1 MFSIAKKELHQFFS
15 SLTGYITIILFLLVN
30 GLFLFV
36 LKDSNIFDFGYATLD
51 KFFELAPWI
60 FLFLI
65 PAITMRSLSDEF
77 RTGTFE
83 ILQTLPLT
91 KWQIVLGKYF
101 AILTVILFSLLP
113 TLIYVFT
120 IKSLSAGGI
129 DTGGITGSYIGL
141 IFLAAVFSAIGLCCS
156 GFTNNAVIAFLI
168 SAFACLILY
177 FGFSAISQL
186 PVLQGKADY
195 YVEMLGIDF
204 HYRSISRGV
213 VDTRDII
220 YFLSIIFFFLL
231 LAVKNLASRFWRGVG
246 VRLWIPV
253 IIILVLINF
262 LAAQF
267 HKRIDL
273 TNEKRFTISSP
284 VKKLLTNLDDVVQ
297 VDIFLKGELPSAFRG
312 LASYT
317 EDLLREFKEIGKNNV
332 QYNFIKP
339 SDQIPGT
346 ERTYLDTLQSFGISG
361 INLTVQLK
369 EGEVSNYIYPS
380 AIVHYRNRQLPV
392 VLYEGNKSNLGYK
405 QFHEELNSAEAL
417 MEYKFTNAIQQLTQN
432 KRPMVAYSY
441 GNGEP
446 TGDNVYD
453 LVENVLKKNY
463 DLFTLDIKKEPVI
476 PDTFKLLMI
485 VKPTL
490 TFTEDEKIKI
500 DQYVMHGGK
509 VIWFLDRLNAE
520 MDSLQLKNQ
529 VIAYD
534 RNLNLEDLLF
544 KYGVRINPN
553 LLMDLQCDFLPF
565 DVNGNKQ
572 FEFLHWNYFPL
583 FESKSN
589 HAINK
594 NVGLVAG
601 RFVNSIDTVKS
612 DDVKKT
618 ILLSSSPNTRTI
630 ATPALI
636 SGAENRNAPEDEQF
650 KKKNV
655 IAGVLLE
662 GKFKSLYA
670 NRLPANIMDTLD
682 HYGTPFQPSSI
693 TDNKMIIISD
703 GDIVLN
709 GVFKGQPLPMGVNG
723 YTMGTQY
730 QYQFANRDFLQNC
743 LDYLINNSGLAEAKS
758 KDYTLRLLDPKKIS
772 DEKIKWQII
781 NIVLPVMLIFIF
793 GFIYQFWRRKKY
805 SV

>member
-1 MFSIAKKELHQFFS
+1 MFSIAKKELHQFFI
-15 SLTGYITIILFLLVN
+15 SLTGYITIVLFLLVN

-65 PAITMRSLSDEF
+65 PAITMRSLADEF
-77 RTGTFE
+77 KTGTFE
-83 ILQTLPLT
+83 ILQTRPLT
-91 KWQIVLGKYF
+91 KWQIILGKYF
-101 AILTVILFSLLP
+101 AIIIVILFSLLP
-113 TLIYVFT
+113 TLVYVVT

-129 DTGGITGSYIGL
+129 DSGGITGSYIGL

-168 SAFACLILY
+168 SAFGCLVLY
-177 FGFSAISQL
+177 FGFNAISQL

-213 VDTRDII
+213 IDTRDII
-220 YFLSIIFFFLL
+220 YFLSIIYFFLL
-231 LAVKNLASRFWRGVG
+231 LAVKNLAPLFWRGVG
-246 VRLWIPV
+246 VRSWIPV
-253 IIILVLINF
+253 IIILLLLNF
-262 LAAQF
+262 VASQI

-284 VKKLLTNLDDVVQ
+284 VKKLLGNLDDVVTI
-297 VDIFLKGELPSAFRG
+297 DIFLKGEFPSGFKK
-312 LASYT
+312 LATSAD
-317 EDLLREFKEIGKNNV
+317 ELLQEFKEYSSNNI
-332 QYNFIKP
+332 QYRFISPEEK
-339 SDQIPGT
+339 IEGT
-346 ERTYLDTLQSFGISG
+346 ERTYADTLVALGVQP
-361 INLTVQLK
+361 INLKVQLK
-369 EGEVSNYIYPS
+369 AGEQTQFIFP
-380 AIVHYRNRQLPV
+380 AALVHYKDKVQTV
-392 VLYEGNKSNLGYK
+392 TLYPGTKMLITP
-405 QFHEELNSAEAL
+405 QELNSAEAL
-417 MEYKFTNAIQQLTQN
+417 MEYKFANAIEQLTHNN
-432 KRPMVAYSY
+432 KPMIAYSY

-446 TGDNVYD
+446 TGISTYD

-463 DLFTLDIKKEPVI
+463 NLFTINIFKEPVI

-485 VKPTL
+485 VKPSIP
-490 TFTEDEKIKI
+490 FTEDEKIKI

-520 MDSLQLKNQ
+520 MDSLQLQNQ

-544 KYGVRINPN
+544 NYGVRINPD
-553 LLMDLQCDFLPF
+553 LLMDLQSDFLPF

-589 HAINK
+589 HVINK
-594 NVGLVAG
+594 NIGLVAG
-601 RFVNSIDTVKS
+601 RFVNSIDTVKAAGIR
-612 DDVKKT
+612 KI
-618 ILLSSSPNTRTI
+618 ILLSSSANARTI

-636 SGAENRNAPEDEQF
+636 SGEENRNAPEDEQF
-650 KKKNV
+650 KKKDI

-670 NRLPANIMDTLD
+670 NRLPLNIMDTLQQ
-682 HYGTPFQPSSI
+682 YGTPFQTTSI
-693 TDNKMIIISD
+693 TDNKMIVISD

-709 GVFKGQPLPMGVNG
+709 GVSQGQPLPMGVNA
-723 YTMGTQY
+723 YTTETQY

-758 KDYTLRLLDPKKIS
+758 KDYTLRLLDPKKIK
-772 DEKIKWQII
+772 EERTQWQII
-781 NIVLPVMLIFIF
+781 NIVLPVLLIFVF
-793 GFIYQFWRRKKY
+793 GFIYQYVRRRKY